1 MIRKKLKIVN
11 KLGLH
16 ARAAIKLTNLA
27 SRYQSKIFIHFNNR
41 DTNVRSILGLMVLA
55 ANKGSEVELMA
66 TGNDEKEAIE
76 AIEKLINNKFD
87 EEE

>member
-27 SRYQSKIFIHFNNR
+27 SRYRSKIFIHFNNR
-41 DTNVRSILGLMVLA
+41 DTNARSILGLMVLA
-55 ANKGSEVELMA
+55 ANKDSEIELTA
-66 TGNDEKEAIE
+66 TGDDEKEATE
-76 AIEKLINNKFD
+76 AIEALINNKFG

>member
-1 MIRKKLKIVN
+1 MIHKKLKIVN

-27 SRYQSKIFIHFNNR
+27 SRYQSEILIHFNNR
-41 DTNVRSILGLMVLA
+41 DVNARSILGLMVLA
-55 ANKGSEVELMA
+55 ANKGSEIELTA
-66 TGNDEKEAIE
+66 TGDDEKEATE
-76 AIEKLINNKFD
+76 ALEELVNNKFG